1 MSRLKLSKNL
11 LQMKF
16 MQKTKDELDEE
27 KDAGLFNQSHSYL
40 TKKQKYEFEPSYQ
53 YFENLRFGRVSYKG
67 ANVEIERLAEE
78 LAGTTNG
85 SNANSAPT
93 NKLDEVEI
101 SDEQMADYY
110 KESRRKGST
119 PKGGYSKGAIP
130 TGASPRGATPKGANS
145 NNRNKR
151 KRGSD

>member
-16 MQKTKDELDEE
+16 MQKTKEELEE
-27 KDAGLFNQSHSYL
+27 DTDAQLFNQSHSYL
-40 TKKQKYEFEPSYQ
+40 TKKQKYQFEPSYQ
-53 YFENLRFGRVSYKG
+53 YFENLKFGRVSYMG
-67 ANVEIERLAEE
+67 ANAEIERLSEE
-78 LAGTTNG
+78 LAGAASG
-85 SNANSAPT
+85 KGVNASSAQA
-93 NKLDEVEI
+93 KLDEVEI

-110 KESRRKGST
+110 QESRRKG
-119 PKGGYSKGAIP
+119 A
-130 TGASPRGATPKGANS
+130 AS